1 MRAARRAARIA
12 FSPLA
17 YTAHH
22 QAICLK
28 FLLHSYG
35 MVRKKLQWLLAML
48 LSCGMY
54 AATAQSD
61 RQSFAIHFTDKNH
74 SPYSLAHPE
83 EFLSPKAIEKRA
95 SHGIGYDALDL
106 PVSPYYIEQIE
117 QHCHCTAAYA
127 SKWFNAIVVRNADT
141 QTINQ
146 LEHLPFVKKIVP
158 LGTATDAGA
167 QRSAD
172 KLYIED
178 ATTTSSNYT
187 EGMYGKGADQ
197 ITMLNGHLLHQL
209 GYDGRGI
216 DIAVIDAGFTL
227 VPELAVFEKLRSES
241 RIKMTRDFAFDQGDD
256 VYDWSSHGTSVLSI
270 IAGDLRD
277 SLIGTAP
284 GANYYLL
291 RTENVLSETLQE
303 EYNWAAAAE
312 LCDSLGMD
320 ILTTSLGY
328 SAFDDT
334 ATNHTYAD
342 MDGNTTIITIA
353 SDIAAAKGMLVVN
366 SAGNEGDDPWHY
378 ITAPADGD
386 SVMAVGA
393 VNAAREHA
401 FFSSYG
407 PSADG
412 RVKPNVS
419 TMGQAAA
426 YAAQDGTIRRGNG
439 TSFSSPV
446 LSGMAACLWQAF
458 PQKSNMEIFRAIEQ
472 SAHLYHAPTDALGYG
487 IPDFW
492 KAFRLL
498 QSDTK
503 TMGELAVQ
511 VFPNP
516 CVDYLNITLENAPS
530 PTVEYTIY
538 DALGRPVYT
547 DSGILVSE
555 KTGVLKLNLAVR
567 HLAPGAYSLQLR
579 TDGLNE
585 VVRFVKVREER

>member
-1 MRAARRAARIA
+1 MARRE
-12 FSPLA
+12 
-17 YTAHH
+17 T
-22 QAICLK
+22 
-28 FLLHSYG
+28 
-35 MVRKKLQWLLAML
+35 QWLLVILIMCC
-48 LSCGMY
+48 SGY
-54 AATAQSD
+54 QGYSQSTT
-61 RQSFAIHFTDKNH
+61 QNLAIHFTDKNH
-74 SPYSLAHPE
+74 SPYSLDRPE
-83 EFLSPKAIEKRA
+83 EFLSPKAIYKRA
-95 SHGIGYDALDL
+95 IHSIGYDALDL

-127 SKWFNAIVVRNADT
+127 SKWFNTIVLHDVDA
-141 QTINQ
+141 QLIHQ

-158 LGTATDAGA
+158 LGTATATGA

-178 ATTTSSNYT
+178 EMHAAANYNSAH
-187 EGMYGKGADQ
+187 YGKGTEQ
-197 ITMLNGHLLHQL
+197 ITMLNGHLLHEL
-209 GYDGRGI
+209 GYNGRGI
-216 DIAVIDAGFTL
+216 DIAVIDAGFPQ
-227 VPELAVFEKLRSES
+227 VPELPVFAKLRSEG
-241 RIKMTRDFAFDQGDD
+241 RIKMTRDFAFGQGDA
-256 VYDWSSHGTSVLSI
+256 VYDWSTHGTSVLSI

-328 SAFDDT
+328 SNFDDP
-334 ATNHTYAD
+334 ATSHTYED
-342 MDGNTTIITIA
+342 MDGNSCIITIA
-353 SDIAAAKGMLVVN
+353 ADIAAAKGMLVIN

-386 SVMAVGA
+386 SVMAAGA

-407 PSADG
+407 PSYDG
-412 RVKPNVS
+412 GVKPNVS

-439 TSFSSPV
+439 TSFSAPV

-458 PQKSNMEIFRAIEQ
+458 PDKTSMEIFRAIEQ
-472 SAHLYHAPTDALGYG
+472 SAHLYHAPNDALGYG

-492 KAFRLL
+492 KAFLIL
-498 QSDTK
+498 QQNAQPK
-503 TMGELAVQ
+503 TDWGLQA
-511 VFPNP
+511 FPNP
-516 CVDYLNITLENAPS
+516 CTDYLNITMSNAP
-530 PTVEYTIY
+530 TATIEYTIY
-538 DALGRPVYT
+538 DALGRPVYS

-555 KTGVLKLNLAVR
+555 KAGVLQLNLAVR
-567 HLAPGAYSLQLR
+567 HLSAGAYTLQLR
-579 TDGLNE
+579 ADGSEE
-585 VVRFVKVREER
+585 VVRFVKLRKP